1 MPTFNF
7 LPFRLLD
14 PDCWY
19 KFTYLMANSA
29 EPTDLDLHCLQK
41 QGISGYSRTRV
52 YVNDAVQNLP
62 GLQIQ
67 PSFSVIALN
76 NRNIQINI
84 FLTVFILFCH
94 ENIMLPHWGTSDEY
108 PQHNYVFVESKK
120 KLILFDWK
128 WPFPRVWSMPI
139 LPDPKII
146 SDKCADWSYLADVW
160 NDLNSW
166 KCCICLNLPIGIT

>member
-1 MPTFNF
+1 
-7 LPFRLLD
+7 
-14 PDCWY
+14 
-19 KFTYLMANSA
+19 MANSA

-94 ENIMLPHWGTSDEY
+94 ENIMLPH
-108 PQHNYVFVESKK
+108 
-120 KLILFDWK
+120 
-128 WPFPRVWSMPI
+128 
-139 LPDPKII
+139 
-146 SDKCADWSYLADVW
+146 
-160 NDLNSW
+160 
-166 KCCICLNLPIGIT
+166 